1 MSYTSVAIEAF
12 SGLGLFLFGMYYMER
27 AIEESAGRT
36 FKRLIKDFTATPFK
50 AVMSGIFS
58 AAALQSSTVVALM
71 TLSFVG
77 AGLVSLTSA
86 IGVVFGASFGTT
98 FSAWLVALIGFKV
111 KIDALALPVIGLGGF
126 ILIFN
131 KRSGSK
137 FVGIARMMLGFG
149 FLFLG
154 LHYLK
159 QSSDFLSASFDFSE
173 YLLYPLP
180 IFVLIGAI
188 LTIAIQSSFALA
200 AIALA
205 ALNAHVI
212 DFPVAAA
219 LVVGSNVGTTT
230 TSLIG
235 SLGGGADKK
244 RVAIAH
250 FGFNL
255 IIAVIGYV
263 LLSPLTYIV
272 MESMGL
278 KNDQAVALAMYQTLF
293 NLIGLLLLAPFIPWF
308 SRWLSAFF
316 ANEQSEEVTQYIG
329 AVDTTVVDAS
339 LEAIYKES
347 IYLLESVLRFGSLL
361 LSLNPEEVFNR
372 NKRIWKVL
380 AKENVGGEDNVPK
393 IYRNI
398 KRLEMR
404 ILAYGGEF
412 DHRAL
417 EEEEKLRL
425 SKILQAVRDI
435 SYAAKMLKDAKAN
448 IEEFSDSDIEYI
460 NDNYDRIR
468 YDLMK
473 LFRNIKQI
481 LDEDEMDD
489 SFAEA
494 QKVAKDM
501 ENENEETVR
510 VIAQVVKEYNIPDDL
525 ASSLLNL
532 NRAVINANDSLL
544 RSLIT
549 LLKLENKSQVS
560 A

>member
-1 MSYTSVAIEAF
+1 MSYIDVVIEAF

-27 AIEESAGRT
+27 AIEDSAGRT
-36 FKRLIKDFTATPFK
+36 FKRMIKDFTATPFK
-50 AVMSGIFS
+50 AVLSGTFS

-111 KIDALALPVIGLGGF
+111 KIDAIALPVIGVGGF

-131 KRSGSK
+131 KRSNSK
-137 FVGIARMMLGFG
+137 WVAFSRVLLGFG

-159 QSSDFLSASFDFSE
+159 SSSDFLAASFDFSE

-180 IFVLIGAI
+180 IFVLIGAV
-188 LTIAIQSSFALA
+188 LTILIQSSFALA

-205 ALNAHVI
+205 ALNAQVI
-212 DFPVAAA
+212 DFPVAVA
-219 LVVGSNVGTTT
+219 LIVGSNVGTTT

-235 SLGGGADKK
+235 ALGGGADKK

-250 FGFNL
+250 FGFNF
-255 IIAVIGYV
+255 IIAIIGYV
-263 LLSPLTYIV
+263 LLYPLTYLV
-272 MESMGL
+272 METMGL

-293 NLIGLLLLAPFIPWF
+293 NLIGLVILSPFIPWF
-308 SRWLSAFF
+308 ANVLSRFF
-316 ANEQSEEVTQYIG
+316 ASEQNEEVTQYIS
-329 AVDTTVVDAS
+329 AVDTSIVDAS
-339 LEAIYKES
+339 LEALYKES
-347 IYLLESVLRFGSLL
+347 IHMLECVLRFGSML

-372 NKRIWKVL
+372 HKRMWKVL
-380 AKENVGGEDNVPK
+380 SKDSFKAEDSLPK
-393 IYRNI
+393 LYRNI

-404 ILAYGGEF
+404 ILAYGGEI
-412 DHRAL
+412 DYSL
-417 EEEEKLRL
+417 LDDDEKLRL
-425 SKILQAVRDI
+425 TKILQAVRDV
-435 SYAAKMLKDAKAN
+435 SYATKTLKDAKAN
-448 IEEFSDSDIEYI
+448 IDQFNDSDIEYI

-468 YDLMK
+468 YDLVK

-481 LDEDEMDD
+481 LDNEEIEN
-489 SFAEA
+489 SFHEA
-494 QKVAKDM
+494 QKIAKDM
-501 ENENEETVR
+501 EDENEEAVR
-510 VIAQVVKEYNIPDDL
+510 VIAQVVKENSIPDDI

-532 NRAVINANDSLL
+532 NRAVYNASDSLL
-544 RSLIT
+544 RSLIM
-549 LLKLENKSQVS
+549 LLKLES
-560 A
+560 